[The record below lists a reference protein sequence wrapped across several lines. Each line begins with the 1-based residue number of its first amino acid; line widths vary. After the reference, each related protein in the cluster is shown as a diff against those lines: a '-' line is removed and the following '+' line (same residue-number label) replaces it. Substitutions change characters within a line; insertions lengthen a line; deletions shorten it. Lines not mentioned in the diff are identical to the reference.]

1 MEYPNTN
8 FEDVMVGDVFKMY
21 TDSNLLFE
29 KTSETEAKHIIES
42 FGIILGKK
50 DNVIIIANS

>member
-8 FEDVMVGDVFKMY
+8 FEDVIIGDVFRLY
-21 TDSNLLFE
+21 IDSTLLFE
-29 KTSETEAKHIIES
+29 KTGETEAKHIVES

-50 DNVIIIANS
+50 DNVIIVANS